1 MMMRIFCALAPL
13 ALLAACGQSD
23 QGGQENS
30 GLLPDGPGQGGATPN
45 IVGAQSA
52 TTGPAV
58 AKPVIEPVTSRE
70 RQSAGIEGK
79 ACQFARVRGSVP
91 VFVAAPT
98 GQTAL
103 IRLSGKLWTLKG
115 SGGSAQR
122 GGSFATEGA
131 SAAVK
136 LSNDRTESGDAIAAL
151 TVTNAG
157 GSETIGDGV
166 YYCE

>member
-1 MMMRIFCALAPL
+1 
-13 ALLAACGQSD
+13 
-23 QGGQENS
+23 
-30 GLLPDGPGQGGATPN
+30 
-45 IVGAQSA
+45 
-52 TTGPAV
+52 
-58 AKPVIEPVTSRE
+58 
-70 RQSAGIEGK
+70 
-79 ACQFARVRGSVP
+79 VP

-122 GGSFATEGA
+122 GGNFATEGA
-131 SAAVK
+131 NAAVK
-136 LSNDRTESGDAIAAL
+136 LSNDRTESGDTIAAL

-157 GSETIGDGV
+157 GSETISDGV